1 MDRDRVQHE
10 GDPKRVV
17 RAAQYVRMSTEHQK
31 YSTENQAE
39 AIAAY
44 AARRGFEIIRTYEDA
59 GKSGLRMDG
68 RAGLQKLIADV
79 RNGLTDFNAI
89 LVYDVSRWGRFQ
101 DSDESAYYEF
111 ICREAGLAVH
121 YCAEQFEN
129 DGSLSA
135 TVIKSMK
142 RAMAGEYSRELSA
155 KVFAGQ
161 CRLITLGYR
170 QGGPAGYGLRRQ
182 LVDEH
187 GKPKAILSRGE
198 HKSFQTDRVIL
209 TPGPP
214 EEVEVVRRLYRLFV
228 LQQRSE
234 TEIAAQLNAEG
245 LVTDCGQPWTRA
257 SVHQVLTNEK
267 YIGNNI
273 FNRSSF
279 KLKAKRVTNTPDIW
293 VRKDGAFEGIVDPD
307 FFDAAQRIIQ
317 GRCARFT
324 DEELLAKLTQLLERR
339 GALSGIVIDEF
350 DDMPSSSVYR
360 HRFGSLLHAY
370 QLIGYSPGRDYR
382 YIEANRAIRAM
393 HPDVLASVLGGLID
407 AGGQAVS
414 ADDGLVTI
422 NDEFTASI
430 VIARCLETPAGGLRW
445 KIRIDQ
451 GLRPDITIAVRL
463 EPGNVN
469 VRDYYLLPW
478 IEFGCDPSVRLAP
491 DNGILLDTFRFDTLE
506 AFYDLAKRTELAAA

>member
-1 MDRDRVQHE
+1 MDRDRVEHE

-44 AARRGFEIIRTYEDA
+44 AARRGFEIVRTYEDA

-187 GKPKAILSRGE
+187 GKAKAILSRGE

-245 LVTDCGQPWTRA
+245 LVTDRGQPWTRA

-279 KLKAKRVTNTPDIW
+279 KLKAKRVTNTPDMW

-339 GALSGIVIDEF
+339 GALSGVVIDEF

-360 HRFGSLLHAY
+360 YRFGSLLQAY

-393 HPDVLASVLGGLID
+393 HPDVMASVLAGLVD
-407 AGGQAVS
+407 AGGQAAS

-463 EPGNVN
+463 EPGNVE

-478 IEFGCDPSVRLAP
+478 IEYGSDPSLRLAP

>member
-1 MDRDRVQHE
+1 MDRDRVQHG

-44 AARRGFEIIRTYEDA
+44 AARRGFEIIKTYEDA

-187 GKPKAILSRGE
+187 GKPKAILTRGE

-245 LVTDCGQPWTRA
+245 LVTDRGQPWTRA

-279 KLKAKRVTNTPDIW
+279 KLKAKRVTNTPDMW

-317 GRCARFT
+317 GRCSRFT

-339 GALSGIVIDEF
+339 GALSGVVIDEF

-360 HRFGSLLHAY
+360 HRFGSLLQAY

-393 HPDVLASVLGGLID
+393 HPDVMASVLAGLVD

-414 ADDGLVTI
+414 AADGLVTI

-463 EPGNVN
+463 EPGNID

-478 IEFGCDPSVRLAP
+478 IEYGSDPSLRLAP